1 MEQRE
6 RDHAQDMSPRS
17 PVARRLGARGVP
29 AAGREGARPAHG
41 LGGARV
47 RDAEES
53 VRGPQHQPM
62 RGSQASPDNQGG
74 LPEPPEPPET
84 NAARGPLSAAHA
96 LLARLGSLRPRR
108 ESKLRQLINAWFD
121 RLVGAVTGGTL
132 ALEPAQYAEH
142 QTSRDFLWNTV
153 GTVAW
158 GMSFPVLT
166 VVATQLAGAEQAGMF
181 SLAYVT
187 GMLLM
192 YVGNYGVRTYQVSDL
207 AEAHTFKDYQV
218 HRVLTCLA
226 MVALGLA
233 YCALRGYTGLM
244 FSISLGTYLWK
255 MLDALADVYEGRLQQ
270 TDKLYLAG
278 VSQLVRSV
286 AAFAFFTVVLLVA
299 RNIGVACLAMA
310 VGCAVSFVLF
320 TLPVTL
326 FETPRSRRFS
336 WRGVG
341 DLFRQ
346 CFPLFVALFLYM
358 LIDSMPKFMM
368 EGMLSYD
375 NQLYYSALFIPA
387 SGITLGVQSVY
398 KPLLVRMASL
408 WSNRT
413 KRKAFDLI
421 IIAILAL
428 IVGVTVVTMLIMS
441 WVGVA
446 FLSFCYG
453 VDFEQYR
460 GLAYVMV
467 AAGGVTAAIDFLY
480 QVITL
485 LRRQKSVTRI
495 YLMTFGFSLYIPWL
509 LISFTELAG
518 AVLSFMIVM
527 SILFVLLAS
536 EYLSIRTSF
545 NDLEDAVGEDVAE
558 DVAGGAPVGAARSAV
573 GTAARPSAAVPEPS
587 AEQGAPRPVP
597 AGDKNAAR

>member
-6 RDHAQDMSPRS
+6 RDHARGMSPRG
-17 PVARRLGARGVP
+17 PVTRAPDARVMP
-29 AAGREGARPAHG
+29 PAGR
-41 LGGARV
+41 GGARFSNRREGTRSRAV
-47 RDAEES
+47 EGPA
-53 VRGPQHQPM
+53 RGPQD
-62 RGSQASPDNQGG
+62 ATADQGR
-74 LPEPPEPPET
+74 LPEPSEPSGPS
-84 NAARGPLSAAHA
+84 AASGPLSAVHG
-96 LLARLGSLRPRR
+96 LLSRLGSLRPHK
-108 ESKLRQLINAWFD
+108 ESKLRRLVNAWFD

-132 ALEPAQYAEH
+132 AVEPAQYAEH

-166 VVATQLAGAEQAGMF
+166 VVATQLAGAEHAGMF

-218 HRVLTCLA
+218 HRVFTCLA

-233 YCALRGYTGLM
+233 YCAVRGYAGLM

-286 AAFAFFTVVLLVA
+286 AAIAFFSAVLFVT
-299 RNIGVACLAMA
+299 RDIGVACLAMA
-310 VGCAVSFVLF
+310 VGCAASFVLF
-320 TLPVTL
+320 TLPVAL

-336 WRGVG
+336 WRSVG

-408 WSNRT
+408 WGDRK

-421 IIAILAL
+421 IAAILAL
-428 IVGVTVVTMLIMS
+428 IVGVTLVTLAVMS
-441 WVGVA
+441 WVGIP

-545 NDLEDAVGEDVAE
+545 NDLESALAE
-558 DVAGGAPVGAARSAV
+558 DGEGAAEKSPRVKS
-573 GTAARPSAAVPEPS
+573 PQ
-587 AEQGAPRPVP
+587 EQPLGE
-597 AGDKNAAR
+597 GGH